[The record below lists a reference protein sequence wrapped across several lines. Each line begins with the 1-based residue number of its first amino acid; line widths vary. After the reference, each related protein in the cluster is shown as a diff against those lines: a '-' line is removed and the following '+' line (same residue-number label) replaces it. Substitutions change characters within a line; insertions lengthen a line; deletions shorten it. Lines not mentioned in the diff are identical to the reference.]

1 MESGRR
7 CDLCQNIG
15 DHWTQNCPNL
25 ICAECQ
31 ENGHSKKECPN
42 RTKSKEKS
50 VQQSQSFVPD
60 VDELLSMTFEEEKG
74 KQFLYVLYETKPE
87 FVKSKNIEKF
97 IYIQNIDIFFQMRN
111 PSNWNLTQSKL
122 NQRLQNQNQSW
133 FIPR

>member
-7 CDLCQNIG
+7 CDLCQNVG

-97 IYIQNIDIFFQMRN
+97 IYIQNIDTFFQMRN

>member
-7 CDLCQNIG
+7 CDLCQNVG

-31 ENGHSKKECPN
+31 ENGYSKKECPN

-87 FVKSKNIEKF
+87 FVKSKNIEILKV
-97 IYIQNIDIFFQMRN
+97 Y
-111 PSNWNLTQSKL
+111 LHSKY
-122 NQRLQNQNQSW
+122 
-133 FIPR
+133 